1 MGRSPPPP
9 GHHRPSTKN
18 LDFSLVFQGFWHFFR
33 FCCDLSGTLDHHGL
47 QDASK
52 TSKIA
57 SKTLPRPP
65 KTPPRGLQT
74 PPRRPRS
81 LPRRLEGCPT
91 SFQMPSWRPKSPLN
105 PSRRPPEASR
115 CLPDAQYRFQDRPK
129 CSEAFSKAYFPAR
142 FMPSPC
148 QVPKY
153 ARDICPQLPSTMAD
167 CQVRGR

>member
-1 MGRSPPPP
+1 M
-9 GHHRPSTKN
+9 
-18 LDFSLVFQGFWHFFR
+18 VFKGFWHFFR
-33 FCCDLSGTLDHHGL
+33 FFCDLSAILDHHGL

-52 TSKIA
+52 TAKTAQDASKRPPDASKTSKIA
-57 SKTLPRPP
+57 SKTPPRSPKRLPRGFQ
-65 KTPPRGLQT
+65 TLPRW
-74 PPRRPRS
+74 PRS
-81 LPRRLEGCPT
+81 LPRRLQGCPT
-91 SFQMPSWRPKSPLN
+91 GFQMPSWRPKSPLS

-153 ARDICPQLPSTMAD
+153 ARDFCPQWPSTMAD